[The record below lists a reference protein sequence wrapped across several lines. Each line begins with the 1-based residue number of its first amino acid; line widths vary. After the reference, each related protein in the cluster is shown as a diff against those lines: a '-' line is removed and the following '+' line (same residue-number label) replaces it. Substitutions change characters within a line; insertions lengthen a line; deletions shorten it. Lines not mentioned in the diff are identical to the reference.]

1 MSIALRGLGTG
12 GYHAGAGEVM
22 SVFRV
27 GLMAPMVMRRRGW
40 LLAGGAL
47 LTGSARAEADSPA
60 ESRSATDDPAPEVSA
75 PEQAPPSPPSAESA
89 GRLNIQ
95 LFGDSLAQGL
105 FLSTNPVMRRREA
118 PRLLNGTRHATGL
131 TRADEHDWVAVVRE
145 SLSRTP
151 PQLVFVWIGANDF
164 RSFVDRANRRRW
176 QFGTSNFHEAYR
188 GAVQAISQA
197 ASEARAPLGWLGLPN
212 MRDRAFADSA
222 RQLNDMIRE
231 GTQAAGGTYISTWE
245 ATSDADGRFRASI
258 PGHDR
263 LERRLRADDG
273 VHFSDLGYRLMAR
286 LAFEKMAEARPPLAT
301 ALDPAREALD
311 ASVA

>member
-1 MSIALRGLGTG
+1 
-12 GYHAGAGEVM
+12 M
-22 SVFRV
+22 SVFGTGRWAR
-27 GLMAPMVMRRRGW
+27 GDTGRRAI
-40 LLAGGAL
+40 LLGGASL
-47 LTGSARAEADSPA
+47 IARGARAEEEESPFEA
-60 ESRSATDDPAPEVSA
+60 RDAATEAQPAPAAEAA
-75 PEQAPPSPPSAESA
+75 PAQPVPELT

-105 FLSTNPVMRRREA
+105 FLSCNPVVRRRDSL
-118 PRLLNGTRHATGL
+118 RLLNGTRHATGL
-131 TRADEHDWVAVVRE
+131 TRSDEHDWVAVATE
-145 SLSRTP
+145 SLRRNP
-151 PQLVFVWIGANDF
+151 PQMVLMWIGANDF

-176 QFGTSNFHEAYR
+176 QFGSSNFHEAYKT
-188 GAVQAISQA
+188 AVQTISQVA
-197 ASEARAPLGWLGLPN
+197 AEVRAPLGWMGLPN

-231 GTQAAGGTYISTWE
+231 GTEPAGGLYISTWE
-245 ATSDADGRFRASI
+245 ATSDAEGRFRPSV

-286 LAFEKMAEARPPLAT
+286 LAFEKMAEARPPLAQ
-301 ALDPAREALD
+301 ALSPAREALD